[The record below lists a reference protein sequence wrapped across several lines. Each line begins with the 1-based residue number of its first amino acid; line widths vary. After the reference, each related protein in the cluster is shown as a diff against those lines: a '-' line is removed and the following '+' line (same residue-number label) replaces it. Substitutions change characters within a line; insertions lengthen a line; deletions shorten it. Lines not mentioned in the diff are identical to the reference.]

1 MIIALD
7 NYESIWPRFV
17 NGMLIMNTTKK
28 IDGRKNPNRKPWTP
42 NLNFSMVDFHERQRR
57 IQEEIDRAIAESK
70 WDKNFL

>member
-1 MIIALD
+1 MIVALD
-7 NYESIWPRFV
+7 NFEPIWPRFV
-17 NGMLIMNTTKK
+17 KRMLIMNTTKK
-28 IDGRKNPNRKPWTP
+28 IDGRKNPNRKPGTP

>member
-7 NYESIWPRFV
+7 NFESIWPRFV
-17 NGMLIMNTTKK
+17 KRMLIMNTTKK
-28 IDGRKNPNRKPWTP
+28 VDGRKNPNRKPWTP

>member
-7 NYESIWPRFV
+7 KFEPIWPGFV